1 MGLSQCP
8 KYSTD
13 RKLWP
18 KLTLPR
24 KGSYKKQNIMQS
36 PIVRFEA
43 VIVRSESTLHSLHR
57 IKQSP
62 CNALLRLKPPIVS
75 PADRYGRA
83 AGNPHPVRWWEEPQ
97 LH

>member
-13 RKLWP
+13 CKLRR

-24 KGSYKKQNIMQS
+24 KGGYKKQNIMRS
-36 PIVRFEA
+36 RIVRFEA

-62 CNALLRLKPPIVS
+62 CNALLRLKPPSVFPTS
-75 PADRYGRA
+75 RYGATLGTHLR
-83 AGNPHPVRWWEEPQ
+83 
-97 LH
+97 